1 MNVRGLIFGIVC
13 SIASAALASPSL
25 AQSYPNRPVRVI
37 APFPPGGSTDVY
49 ARILARELSAAL
61 GQTFI
66 IDNRPGG
73 TGILGTQT
81 ARQATPDGYTLLFT
95 SNTGHVLGPLLRQSR
110 PFDPVGDFTPI
121 VMAVRFPLYLI
132 IHPALPAKTV
142 NDFVTYARAQ
152 QGKLNYAS
160 SGEGGLSHIVALLFN
175 ASTGITA
182 THIPYK
188 GAAPGQQA
196 VVSGE
201 AQYRFDN
208 LGTSQPLV
216 VAGRLRGLALTGTSR
231 SSAAPDIPTLSE
243 LGIKGLEGMYVWLG
257 LLGPRDLPASIRDRL
272 SQEIV
277 RILKTPD
284 LAQKAAKD
292 GYDIVASSPAQF
304 AKELKQEIATLE
316 RVIKENG
323 IKTE

>member
-1 MNVRGLIFGIVC
+1 LDIHRVTFAILCVT
-13 SIASAALASPSL
+13 ASAVAALPAFG
-25 AQSYPNRPVRVI
+25 QSYPNRPVRVI

-49 ARILARELSAAL
+49 ARILAKELSAGL

-73 TGILGTQT
+73 TGIIGTQT

-95 SNTGHVLGPLLRQSR
+95 SNTGHVIGPLLRQPR
-110 PFDPVGDFTPI
+110 PFDPVGDFTP
-121 VMAVRFPLYLI
+121 VAMAVRFPLYLI
-132 IHPALPAKTV
+132 VNPALPVKTV
-142 NDFVTYARAQ
+142 KEFVAYAKGQ

-160 SGEGGLSHIVALLFN
+160 SGEGGLSHICALLFN
-175 ASTGITA
+175 TSVGITA

-231 SSAAPDIPTLSE
+231 SPAAPDIPTLAE
-243 LGIKGLEGMYVWLG
+243 LGVKGLDGMYVWLG
-257 LLGPRDLPASIRDRL
+257 LLGPRELPASIRDRL
-272 SQEIV
+272 SREIV
-277 RILKTPD
+277 RVLKTPD
-284 LAQKAAKD
+284 LTQKAARD
-292 GYDIVASSPAQF
+292 GYDIVASTPAQF
-304 AKELKQEIATLE
+304 AKELSQEIATLE

>member
-1 MNVRGLIFGIVC
+1 M
-13 SIASAALASPSL
+13 SAVACAVVSAVLVLPAH
-25 AQSYPNRPVRVI
+25 AQHYPDRPVRVI

-49 ARILARELSAAL
+49 ARILAKELSAAF

-73 TGILGTQT
+73 TGIIGTQT

-95 SNTGHVLGPLLRQSR
+95 SNTGHVLGPLLRQPH
-110 PFDPVGDFTPI
+110 PFDPVGDFVPI
-121 VMAVRFPLYLI
+121 AMAVRFPLYLI
-132 IHPALPAKTV
+132 VNPAVPAKTV
-142 NDFVTYARAQ
+142 KEFVAYARGQ

-175 ASTGITA
+175 ASTGINA

-208 LGTSQPLV
+208 VGTSQPLI

-231 SSAAPDIPTLSE
+231 TPAAPDIPTLSE
-243 LGIKGLEGMYVWLG
+243 LGIKGLDGMYVWLG
-257 LLGPRDLPASIRDRL
+257 LLGPRQLPANIRDRL
-272 SQEIV
+272 AQEMV
-277 RILKTPD
+277 RVLKTPD
-284 LAQKAAKD
+284 IVQKAAKD
-292 GYDIVASSPAQF
+292 GYDIVASSPVQF
-304 AKELKQEIATLE
+304 AKDLKQEIATLE
-316 RVIKENG
+316 RVIKENN
-323 IKTE
+323 IRTE

>member
-1 MNVRGLIFGIVC
+1 LNVRRLAFTVAC
-13 SIASAALASPSL
+13 CAASAFATAISL

-95 SNTGHVLGPLLRQSR
+95 SNTGHVLGPLLKQPW

-121 VMAVRFPLYLI
+121 AMAVRFPLYLI
-132 IHPALPAKTV
+132 IHPSLPAKTV
-142 NDFVTYARAQ
+142 NEFVTHARAQ

-160 SGEGGLSHIVALLFN
+160 SGEGGLSHLCALLFN
-175 ASTGITA
+175 TSVGITA

-216 VAGRLRGLALTGTSR
+216 NAGRLRGLALTGTSR
-231 SSAAPDIPTLSE
+231 SPAAPEIPTLSE
-243 LGIKGLEGMYVWLG
+243 LGVKGVEGMYVWLG
-257 LLGPRDLPASIRDRL
+257 LLAPRGLPSDIRERL
-272 SQEIV
+272 SKEIV
-277 RILKTPD
+277 RVLKTPD
-284 LAQKAAKD
+284 LVQKAAKD

-304 AKELKQEIATLE
+304 AKELRQEIATIE

-323 IKTE
+323 IRME

>member
-1 MNVRGLIFGIVC
+1 VDIRRWIVGVVC
-13 SIASAALASPSL
+13 SIASATLALPAF

-73 TGILGTQT
+73 TGLIGTQT

-95 SNTGHVLGPLLRQSR
+95 SNTGHVLGPLLKQPR

-121 VMAVRFPLYLI
+121 AMAVRFPLYLI
-132 IHPALPAKTV
+132 VNPALPAKTV
-142 NDFVTYARAQ
+142 KEFVSYARAQ

-175 ASTGITA
+175 SSTGIAA

-231 SSAAPDIPTLSE
+231 SPAAPEIPTLSE

-257 LLGPRDLPASIRDRL
+257 LLGPRQLPASVRDRL
-272 SQEIV
+272 SKEIV
-277 RILKTPD
+277 RVLKTPD
-284 LAQKAAKD
+284 VVQKAAKD
-292 GYDIVASSPAQF
+292 GYDIVASTPGEF
-304 AKELKQEIATLE
+304 TTELKREIATLE
-316 RVIKENG
+316 RVIRENG
-323 IKTE
+323 LKTE

>member
-1 MNVRGLIFGIVC
+1 MPRLALGVVC
-13 SIASAALASPSL
+13 SIATVTLALPAFS
-25 AQSYPNRPVRVI
+25 QSYPNRPVRVV

-49 ARILARELSAAL
+49 ARILARELSATL

-73 TGILGTQT
+73 TGLIGTQT

-95 SNTGHVLGPLLRQSR
+95 SNTGHVLGPLLKEPR

-121 VMAVRFPLYLI
+121 AMAVRFPLYLI
-132 IHPALPAKTV
+132 VNPALPAKTV
-142 NDFVTYARAQ
+142 NEFVTYARAQ
-152 QGKLNYAS
+152 QGRLNYAS
-160 SGEGGLSHIVALLFN
+160 SGEGGLSHICALLFN
-175 ASTGITA
+175 TSVGIKA

-231 SSAAPDIPTLSE
+231 SPAAPEIPTLSE
-243 LGIKGLEGMYVWLG
+243 LGVKGLEGMYVWLG
-257 LLGPRDLPASIRDRL
+257 LLGPRELPGNVRDRL
-272 SQEIV
+272 SQEMV
-277 RILKTPD
+277 RVLKTPD
-284 LAQKAAKD
+284 VAQKAAKD

-316 RVIKENG
+316 RVIRENG
-323 IKTE
+323 IKTD